1 MKKILM
7 FTAMMAL
14 PIGLSGCDKKPEA
27 PKVEAPKAAATAE
40 AMSGMPMPAGSKM
53 GKGSGTVTAIDTAKG
68 TVTLDHGAIAELKWP
83 AMEMGFTAKPEVL
96 ADIKVGDKVSF
107 EIDWDGMSGAVT
119 ALKKQP

>member
-14 PIGLSGCDKKPEA
+14 LIGLSGCDKKPEA

-96 ADIKVGDKVSF
+96 AGIKVGDKVSF